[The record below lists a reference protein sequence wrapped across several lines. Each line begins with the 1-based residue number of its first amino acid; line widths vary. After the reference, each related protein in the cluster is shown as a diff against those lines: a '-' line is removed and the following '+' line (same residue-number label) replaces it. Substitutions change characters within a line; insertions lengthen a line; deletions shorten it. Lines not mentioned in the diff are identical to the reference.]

1 MGEKFPLF
9 FRFMA
14 IHGSQTRLELPPI
27 ISKKL
32 VEQEVEQVLLT
43 SQEGS
48 WEVETHRSGGKL
60 CFTKGWDEFVLQH
73 GICVEDLLLFEHT
86 GDLSFKVKVF
96 GNTSCERDFKRGRT
110 QGNEDSVKL
119 KVDIDE
125 VPSPVEI
132 QKHDH
137 AHAHDKE
144 VNKRGRA
151 QGKNAEDSVKLEV
164 DIDEVPHDHA
174 HDKVTKRGRT
184 QGKNAEDS
192 EDSVEFEVDLDEVEV
207 DMDEVPSPVKI
218 QKHDHAKKVT
228 RRKRNPKVVNM
239 SSTDRSQFVRSIKQ
253 YNIRRRSPYM
263 HIPANFC
270 LANGLYCNA
279 RICLKGPC
287 SEQEVSLKVC
297 RGGRTIYTIISRGWS
312 EFIAGNDLKVGEICT
327 FKLRSTEGS
336 SNGVVFDVDV
346 LRKST

>member
-137 AHAHDKE
+137 
-144 VNKRGRA
+144 
-151 QGKNAEDSVKLEV
+151 
-164 DIDEVPHDHA
+164 
-174 HDKVTKRGRT
+174 
-184 QGKNAEDS
+184 AEDS

>member
-1 MGEKFPLF
+1 MHENGKRGRTIYFRIAGGACLF
-9 FRFMA
+9 
-14 IHGSQTRLELPPI
+14 LELPPI

-32 VEQEVEQVLLT
+32 VEQEVEQVMLT
-43 SQEGS
+43 SQKGS
-48 WEVETHRSGGKL
+48 WEVQTHTFGGEL
-60 CFTKGWDEFVLQH
+60 YFTKGWDAFALQH
-73 GICVEDLLLFEHT
+73 DICYADLLLFEHT
-86 GDLSFKVKVF
+86 GGSSFKVRVL
-96 GNTSCERDFKRGRT
+96 GATCCEKDF
-110 QGNEDSVKL
+110 QG
-119 KVDIDE
+119 
-125 VPSPVEI
+125 
-132 QKHDH
+132 
-137 AHAHDKE
+137 
-144 VNKRGRA
+144 GRA